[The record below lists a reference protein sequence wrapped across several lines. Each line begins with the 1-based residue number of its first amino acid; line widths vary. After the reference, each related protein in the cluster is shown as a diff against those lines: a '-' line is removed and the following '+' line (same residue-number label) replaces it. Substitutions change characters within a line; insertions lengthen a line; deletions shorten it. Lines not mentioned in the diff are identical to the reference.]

1 VYPITLASVAVC
13 VATLASCTSSP
24 PSPASSPTPDA
35 PQPQAEVTTTALT
48 VSAVNPPIRVFGSDG
63 KTHLEY
69 DLILQSVF
77 NAPVTVTSIEV
88 LGPGGAS
95 LVKLEGDEI
104 AKYTMPVFSGP
115 PTDVVPPS
123 GSLGTVID
131 VAVPPDNVP
140 DRLHHRISYRPGTSR
155 LESLVGTRDIVG
167 PALEVDAQEPTT
179 IASPLNGP
187 AWLNAN
193 SCCVP
198 EAPHRSSRIAVGGKS
213 IKKFEEF
220 AIDWVQMRNGRV
232 FDGDGARSEQWY
244 GFGAD
249 VLAVAD
255 GSVAAV
261 FDGMPNQ
268 HPNAPVT
275 GLRGPRDYSGN
286 HVSLQISPG
295 VWAIYAHLQ
304 PGSITVKTGDQ
315 VKKGQA
321 IGKLGNSGNSS
332 GPHLHFQLSDGPEIT
347 TSNSLPFSL
356 DSYRLAGTVD
366 PVHLN
371 AASDTREVPPPLRVT
386 GPGHQ
391 ESNTYPLA
399 YTVTDLG
406 A

>member
-1 VYPITLASVAVC
+1 M
-13 VATLASCTSSP
+13 
-24 PSPASSPTPDA
+24 
-35 PQPQAEVTTTALT
+35 TTTALT
-48 VSAVNPPIRVFGSDG
+48 VSAVNPPVRVFGSDG

-69 DLILQSVF
+69 DLILQSMF
-77 NAPVTVTSIEV
+77 DAPVTVTSIEV
-88 LGPGGAS
+88 LDPGGTS
-95 LVKLEGDEI
+95 LLKLEGEQV
-104 AKYTMPVFSGP
+104 TTHTRPLFSGA
-115 PTDVVPPS
+115 PTAVVAPS
-123 GSLGTVID
+123 GSVGTVLD
-131 VAVPPDNVP
+131 VVVPTDNVP
-140 DRLHHRISYRPGTSR
+140 TRLDHRIGYQPGVSE
-155 LESLVGTRDIVG
+155 LESLVGTREITG
-167 PALEVDAQEPTT
+167 PAVEVGVQEPAI
-179 IASPLNGP
+179 IASPVDGP

-198 EAPHRSSRIAVGGKS
+198 EAPHRVSRIAVGGNS

-220 AIDWVQMRNGRV
+220 AIDWVQLRDGRV
-232 FDGDGARSEQWY
+232 FDGDGARNDQWY

-255 GSVAAV
+255 GSVAVV

-268 HPNAPVT
+268 VPNTPAT

-315 VKKGQA
+315 VKKGQV

-356 DSYRLAGTVD
+356 DSYWLAGVVD
-366 PVHLN
+366 PAQLS
-371 AASDTREVPPPLRVT
+371 AAVDAQGIPPPLRVT
-386 GPGHQ
+386 GPGRQ
-391 ESNTYPLA
+391 VSNAYPLT
-399 YTVTDLG
+399 YTVTNL
-406 A
+406 